1 MSVKFRIIL
10 FLFTTILTT
19 ACSKKDT
26 TFPVISLKGDALVVV
41 TLNTHYSDAGAT
53 ATDDLDGVLTVETDG
68 SVDTNFAG
76 IYYIIYSATDAA
88 GNQANATRTVVV
100 RNEAEIYNG
109 NYNTMTLTGIDT
121 SYYTAS
127 STISS
132 TLNKRIWLVGY
143 SDVPTAAVYADLR
156 RDTITVPVQM
166 VNAGTPLLLH
176 SFSGSGF
183 IKTISDHTV
192 FEISFT
198 DSVGVNIYNGT
209 SVYTKTD

>member
-26 TFPVISLKGDALVVV
+26 TFPVISLKGDALEVV
-41 TLNTHYSDAGAT
+41 TLNSPYSDAGAT

-132 TLNKRIWLVGY
+132 TLNNRIWLVGY

-156 RDTITVPVQM
+156 HDTITVPVQM

-183 IKTISDHTV
+183 IKTISDHKV

-209 SVYTKTD
+209 SVYTKTN